1 MAKHWFFQFRIDGFQ
16 IDSSAIYAWCIT
28 TSEEAHSS
36 AVTNRRPDMPL
47 ATHSKREM
55 TLSPDGKLLASG
67 NTGAV
72 HLWSVDSLCLHHT
85 FSIPSASVTEV
96 VFSPDGKFLASCS
109 FTNGSGVTVHLRSV
123 DSLSLCHTFATP
135 SNSHSIYLNFSED
148 GKRFLS
154 SYSIEKTE
162 YVQSV
167 DYSMR
172 LHHTFMPLPRFG
184 RRAFSPDGKLIAL
197 HSNTRLSSTGS
208 LGGGSYIISLWSVDS
223 LSLLHEFHGT
233 LPQSRGSNIP
243 YIRFSP
249 DGKFLAFYHD
259 AFLSLLSVDSL
270 SLLLEFTSTL
280 SSDIQFS
287 PDGKLLAFC
296 SHGSLLLWSVDSL
309 SVHHTFKLPSDR
321 NYGTEDCIR
330 FSPDSKHLAI
340 YCLREVTVFQLWPID
355 VVRFYHSF
363 QGHSNQVTCLEFS
376 PDSTLLVS
384 SSGHETV
391 RIWSIRYKK
400 QSALLRHPCRC
411 ERVVWATSA
420 QYTRLATTDIAKVF
434 RIWNVSTSL
443 SDPASV
449 DVTCIWSTPYYN
461 LFAAELDLQGVTD
474 LDSENVRLLK
484 QRGAIL
490 GGEVELREDLSS
502 EGVEGEGQCEDENGT
517 SD

>member
-1 MAKHWFFQFRIDGFQ
+1 ML
-16 IDSSAIYAWCIT
+16 
-28 TSEEAHSS
+28 
-36 AVTNRRPDMPL
+36 L
-47 ATHSKREM
+47 ATQSEDQIK
-55 TLSPDGKLLASG
+55 LSADGKLVVSG
-67 NTGAV
+67 NTGGV
-72 HLWSVDSLCLHHT
+72 YLWSVDSLSLHHT
-85 FSIPSASVTEV
+85 FSIPLASVMEV
-96 VFSPDGKFLASCS
+96 EFSPDGKFLASRS
-109 FTNGSGVTVHLRSV
+109 FINGSGPP
-123 DSLSLCHTFATP
+123 LCHTFATP

-148 GKRFLS
+148 GKRLLS
-154 SYSIEKTE
+154 RYSIEKTE

-172 LHHTFMPLPRFG
+172 LHHTFMPLPRF
-184 RRAFSPDGKLIAL
+184 DGKLIAL
-197 HSNTRLSSTGS
+197 HSNTHHSSTGS
-208 LGGGSYIISLWSVDS
+208 LGRGSYIISLC
-223 LSLLHEFHGT
+223 
-233 LPQSRGSNIP
+233 
-243 YIRFSP
+243 
-249 DGKFLAFYHD
+249 
-259 AFLSLLSVDSL
+259 
-270 SLLLEFTSTL
+270 TL

-443 SDPASV
+443 SDPVDPASV